1 MFPNSYCAIALT
13 TFLVYDWLGAFP
25 REVRSY
31 WTRRPGTLSTC
42 LYFSIRYIPITAQLY
57 STYHQ
62 FRALS
67 YESCARFSP
76 VSLVVAYV
84 SLIPA
89 ALFSAARAYALSRR
103 RILAFVIFSLL
114 FVSFATNLT
123 RVAYNV
129 SGVVLPM
136 LGCLVT
142 DNFPV
147 RLGHIFTIVNRSSTI
162 LADTFLIAMTWSY
175 LPGRSELNSRGVL
188 NGRNLINIMLR
199 DGTLYFILL
208 LMLNILQLVST
219 ELSVLTD
226 EPGSIIAVLVS
237 PISSVLMAHFL
248 LDLQEAYQRKVVCS
262 SSDGASDAF
271 QSLSIRS
278 LSFARDPFSPDAL
291 TELASLDDEFV
302 DQTEPHAH
310 RTNRR
315 MRLSDEE
322 SGHELRLQ
330 GCSTQLVTRVED

>member
-1 MFPNSYCAIALT
+1 
-13 TFLVYDWLGAFP
+13 LVYDWLGAFP

-67 YESCARFSP
+67 YEVCCSCISMTFM
-76 VSLVVAYV
+76 
-84 SLIPA
+84 
-89 ALFSAARAYALSRR
+89 ALTTGPFPPRVFSAARAYALSRH

-147 RLGHIFTIVNRSSTI
+147 RLVTIVNRSSTI

-175 LPGRSELNSRGVL
+175 FPGRSELNSRGVL

-199 DGTLYFILL
+199 DGASYIALL

-219 ELSVLTD
+219 ELSVHISC
-226 EPGSIIAVLVS
+226 PSIPPCHPALS
-237 PISSVLMAHFL
+237 ISSVLMAHFL